1 MFDLTFE
8 DFFSILE
15 IITIFAI
22 MYFVFRIIRRAEKL
36 FKSTENNFKKS
47 LNLVRKETKR
57 EFYQELVTEHQPFT
71 WRIAL
76 ALHRSGI
83 STKERKKVIDAL
95 QQVLNFENTAV
106 KKFDFYKAT
115 LFEKIV
121 QPFSNKGNL
130 SQIETM
136 ITNYE
141 AHMIL
146 EDSSK
151 DDTLE
156 FMVNLEVDNF
166 KKEFIKKQEEKYSD
180 PPF

>member
-1 MFDLTFE
+1 MIDLTFE
-8 DFFSILE
+8 NFFSVLE
-15 IITIFAI
+15 VVTIFAI
-22 MYFVFRIIRRAEKL
+22 MYFVFRVIRRAEKL
-36 FKSTENNFKKS
+36 FKSTENNFS
-47 LNLVRKETKR
+47 TNLNTARKVTKR
-57 EFYQELVTEHQPFT
+57 EFYQELVTEHEPFT

-76 ALHRSGI
+76 ALHKSGI
-83 STKERKKVIDAL
+83 SANERKKVTDAL

-106 KKFDFYKAT
+106 KKFDVNRSSSI
-115 LFEKIV
+115 EKIV
-121 QPFSNKGNL
+121 RPFSNKGNL
-130 SQIETM
+130 SQIETL

-146 EDSSK
+146 EESSN

-156 FMVNLEVDNF
+156 FLVNLEVETF

>member
-1 MFDLTFE
+1 MIDLNFE
-8 DFFSILE
+8 DFFSVLE
-15 IITIFAI
+15 VVTIFAI
-22 MYFVFRIIRRAEKL
+22 MYFVFRIIRRVEKL
-36 FKSTENNFKKS
+36 FKSTENNFSKN
-47 LNLVRKETKR
+47 LNPVRKETKR
-57 EFYQELVTEHQPFT
+57 EFYQELVTEHEPFT

-76 ALHRSGI
+76 ALHKSGI
-83 STKERKKVIDAL
+83 SANERKKVTDAL

-106 KKFDFYKAT
+106 KKFDANRSSSI
-115 LFEKIV
+115 EKIV
-121 QPFSNKGNL
+121 RPFSNKGNL
-130 SQIETM
+130 SQIEKL

-156 FMVNLEVDNF
+156 FLVNLEVDTF